1 MIIELDIGEC
11 TIKHVKAMTNFIYD
25 LGFEISYHGYD
36 HMVIKI
42 NNFNKFSELVY
53 GLDNI
58 CIVYGKVITSLLV

>member
-1 MIIELDIGEC
+1 MILELDIGEC

-25 LGFEISYHGYD
+25 LGFEINYHGYD

-42 NNFNKFSELVY
+42 NNFNKFNELIS

-58 CIVYGKVITSLLV
+58 CKAYGKEYTSLLV